1 MLGDANCQRLAKLN
15 KLILIELDQL
25 RVGSLLRRQ
34 VLVNI
39 SFDFKPETRR
49 LYGISVGYLPVT
61 VHA

>member
-1 MLGDANCQRLAKLN
+1 MLGNANSQRLTKLN

-25 RVGSLLRRQ
+25 RVGSLLRRD

-39 SFDFKPETRR
+39 SFDPKPKTRR
-49 LYGISVGYLPVT
+49 LYGVSVGYLPVT